1 MLPRIVLLALI
12 ALIVT
17 NVQLSHAQRPEYW
30 ISFNDQ
36 HGRRAILKIDSIGN
50 VVSESRVIPKLHTG
64 PFSGFGGKTFGTA
77 ITKRDTETLNY
88 WTFTKKGALSR
99 AILRRDTLE
108 PVLIKET
115 HQRTSNVA
123 ALHAAASSGA
133 NFLVFNKSSNGVEQL
148 LGIRTSATGILEDHQ
163 WLLFNEAANDDLCA
177 ADCGGGVSSGGQF
190 AWIRTPEGM
199 PNGGS
204 RLLVRRL
211 NSQGLPQ
218 TDPVLIDKIVGF
230 HSGISAADLT
240 DRLPGKRAFVL
251 YVRARGGAGETPIG
265 RLFLQ
270 VIDSTTCEKVGLP
283 FQLPTQADVRGFQP
297 IAIDPAGRFVLFVD
311 GFDLVFWALD
321 VTGHPSGKRKILVS
335 SHHAKFGAAG
345 AVNIVRD

>member
-1 MLPRIVLLALI
+1 
-12 ALIVT
+12 
-17 NVQLSHAQRPEYW
+17 
-30 ISFNDQ
+30 
-36 HGRRAILKIDSIGN
+36 
-50 VVSESRVIPKLHTG
+50 
-64 PFSGFGGKTFGTA
+64 
-77 ITKRDTETLNY
+77 
-88 WTFTKKGALSR
+88 
-99 AILRRDTLE
+99 
-108 PVLIKET
+108 
-115 HQRTSNVA
+115 
-123 ALHAAASSGA
+123 
-133 NFLVFNKSSNGVEQL
+133 
-148 LGIRTSATGILEDHQ
+148 
-163 WLLFNEAANDDLCA
+163 
-177 ADCGGGVSSGGQF
+177 
-190 AWIRTPEGM
+190 M

-251 YVRARGGAGETPIG
+251 YVRARGGAGEAPIG

-311 GFDLVFWALD
+311 GFDLVYWALD
-321 VTGHPSGKRKILVS
+321 ATGHLSGDRKVLVGP
-335 SHHAKFGAAG
+335 HLTKFGAFG
-345 AVNIVRD
+345 GLNTLRD